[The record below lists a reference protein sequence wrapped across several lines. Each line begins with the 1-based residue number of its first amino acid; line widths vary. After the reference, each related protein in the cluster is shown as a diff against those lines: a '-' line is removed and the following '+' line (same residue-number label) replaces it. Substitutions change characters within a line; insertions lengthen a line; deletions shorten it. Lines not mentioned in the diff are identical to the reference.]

1 MPRASRLTP
10 LAEIRA
16 AVLDTETTGLDVAAD
31 RLIQIGAVRFVNG
44 CADPDDTFS
53 VRIDPKQPI
62 VEAATAIHG
71 ITYDMVEGEPTFEE
85 LRDDFLAWL
94 GDDAIIG
101 QSIGFDLAILV
112 REMRDTGIEWRPPR
126 CLDTKLLRAALDGDD
141 SESTLDALAARYN
154 IPLTDRHQALGDALM
169 TAEIFRHMLPELTD
183 AGILTIADAETRMGG
198 QMRIRSRQA
207 DEGWY
212 DRTALPPPDP
222 WKRGQDR
229 APLARLDRFLYRH
242 RVRDAMS
249 GPVRLLLPRTLLADA
264 IKEMDQSHLGAAIAG
279 DDATG
284 TPYGVVTER
293 DVLSLL
299 AREGA
304 ASLDRRLEEIMTSPV
319 ATIRSD
325 AFLYRA
331 VAKMRALG
339 VRRLLAV
346 DAAGRAE
353 GLLQQKD
360 LLGDPGTEAVAIGE
374 NLASASTP
382 RGVGEVRRRL
392 PALVKR
398 LLEDGVDPH
407 ETTAIVDLEMREVLA
422 RAARFAEQRMAQEGL
437 EHAPVPWA
445 VLALGAGGRGEGLI
459 APERHHAIVYEG
471 SDVDDGI
478 DAWFERMGV
487 HISDVLDEMDVP
499 DFHPSLGARH
509 PRWRRSYAGWLDAVE
524 RWAAGD
530 SLPHPKAI
538 GSFFDARLVIGDEDL
553 SRDLVHKAR
562 QMAGASP
569 ALLATLVRACVAS
582 RTEGGRI
589 DLEAEGENVVAGIA
603 RVLSLASGVEKLT
616 TPSRLADACSR
627 QALSREV
634 GDELTE
640 LHSLF
645 LGWIVQRADPDSD
658 SIASAEKTSPTIVRP
673 AELDTRGRDTIE
685 AALER
690 AQRLPDLALS
700 LLGPQVAHAYRE
712 LVETEKARPY
722 AKPLSGPFL

>member
-10 LAEIRA
+10 LGEVRA

-44 CADPDDTFS
+44 QADPQDTFS
-53 VRIDPKQPI
+53 VRIDPQQPI

-71 ITYDMVEGEPTFEE
+71 ITYDQVKGERTFEDI
-85 LRDDFLAWL
+85 RDEFLAWL

-112 REMRDTGIEWRPPR
+112 REMRNTGVEWRPPR

-141 SESTLDALAARYN
+141 AESTLDALAARYGV
-154 IPLTDRHQALGDALM
+154 PLTDRHQALGDAVM
-169 TAEIFRHMLPELTD
+169 TAEIFRRMLPELEA
-183 AGILTIADAETRMGG
+183 AGIRTIADAETRMGG

-212 DRTALPPPDP
+212 DRAALPPPDP

-249 GPVRLLLPRTLLADA
+249 GPVHLLLPRTRLGDA
-264 IKEMDQSHLGAAIAG
+264 IKEMDESHLGAAVAG
-279 DDATG
+279 DAATG
-284 TPYGVVTER
+284 EAYGVVTER

-304 ASLDRRLEEIMTSPV
+304 SSLERRLEEIMTSPV

-346 DAAGRAE
+346 DAAGRSV

-360 LLGDPGTEAVAIGE
+360 LLGDPGTDAVAIGE
-374 NLASASTP
+374 NLAAAATP

-392 PALVKR
+392 PGLVRR

-422 RAARFAEQRMAQEGL
+422 RAARFAEQRMGQEGL
-437 EHAPVPWA
+437 DRAPVPWA

-471 SDVDDGI
+471 GDIEHRV
-478 DAWFERMGV
+478 DAWFERLGC
-487 HISDVLDEMDVP
+487 HISDVLGEMDVP
-499 DFHPSLGARH
+499 DFHPSLGARN
-509 PRWRRSYAGWLDAVE
+509 PRWRRSYAGWLDTVE
-524 RWAAGD
+524 RWATGD
-530 SLPHPKAI
+530 SFPHPKAI

-553 SRDLVHKAR
+553 SGDLVRKVR
-562 QMAGASP
+562 QTAASSP
-569 ALLATLVRACVAS
+569 ALLATLVRACVPSPAADDW
-582 RTEGGRI
+582 I
-589 DLEAEGENVVAGIA
+589 DLEAEGETVIAGVA

-616 TPSRLADACSR
+616 TPSRLAEACSR
-627 QALSREV
+627 QALSREI

-640 LHSLF
+640 LHNLF
-645 LGWIVQRADPDSD
+645 LGWIIRRADASSADSESD
-658 SIASAEKTSPTIVRP
+658 RPHSRVRRSDLDAEGLR
-673 AELDTRGRDTIE
+673 AMEH
-685 AALER
+685 ALER
-690 AQRLPDLALS
+690 ARRLPDLTLA
-700 LLGPQVAHAYRE
+700 LLGPQVSHAYGE
-712 LVETEKARPY
+712 LVGAEETRPY
-722 AKPLSGPFL
+722 AEPLAGPFL

>member
-71 ITYDMVEGEPTFEE
+71 ITYDMVKGEPTFEE

-141 SESTLDALAARYN
+141 SESTLDALAARYH

-249 GPVRLLLPRTLLADA
+249 GPVHLLLPRTLLADA
-264 IKEMDQSHLGAAIAG
+264 IKEMDESHLGAAIAG

-487 HISDVLDEMDVP
+487 HISGVLDEMDVP

-553 SRDLVHKAR
+553 SGDLVHKAR

-582 RTEGGRI
+582 RTEGDRI

-603 RVLSLASGVEKLT
+603 RVLSLAGGVEKLT

-627 QALSREV
+627 QALSREI

-658 SIASAEKTSPTIVRP
+658 SIESAEKTSPTIVRP
-673 AELDTRGRDTIE
+673 EELDTRGRDTIE